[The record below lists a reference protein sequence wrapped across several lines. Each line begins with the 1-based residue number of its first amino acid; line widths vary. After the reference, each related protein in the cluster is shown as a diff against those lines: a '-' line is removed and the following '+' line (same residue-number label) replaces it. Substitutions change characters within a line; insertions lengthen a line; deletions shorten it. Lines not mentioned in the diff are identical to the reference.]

1 MKGKRVVELG
11 AGTGLC
17 SLAAV
22 LLGAAHV
29 VSTDLACCP
38 DASPE
43 RPRPETLLDLIALN
57 RAENARSYTDVE
69 FNDVQ
74 NALRLFGD
82 LRDKE
87 REKKTCRRL
96 AESASEMAVEEE
108 ESNEKKKW
116 RRWDILPLRWGD
128 EAQALHVLSTLGGR
142 EGASAA
148 TGVDLVLAAECAY
161 DELCFDDLLRTLQI
175 LCPTTGD
182 ATAPQARGATEQDSG
197 PEIIMG
203 HYPRLQGGRLEPEIR
218 EFERRAK
225 KRGFKLMRRLVK
237 AAHTQV
243 EYELLLLRPQGR
255 Q

>member
-38 DASPE
+38 DAGE
-43 RPRPETLLDLIALN
+43 HPRLETLLDLIALN

-74 NALRLFGD
+74 NALRLFCD

-87 REKKTCRRL
+87 RERKTCRRL

-108 ESNEKKKW
+108 ESNEKKKR

-128 EAQALHVLSTLGGR
+128 EAQTLHVLNLGR
-142 EGASAA
+142 
-148 TGVDLVLAAECAY
+148 
-161 DELCFDDLLRTLQI
+161 
-175 LCPTTGD
+175 
-182 ATAPQARGATEQDSG
+182 
-197 PEIIMG
+197 
-203 HYPRLQGGRLEPEIR
+203 
-218 EFERRAK
+218 
-225 KRGFKLMRRLVK
+225 
-237 AAHTQV
+237 
-243 EYELLLLRPQGR
+243 
-255 Q
+255 

>member
-1 MKGKRVVELG
+1 MKGKCVVELG

-22 LLGAAHV
+22 LLGATHV

-38 DASPE
+38 AAGE
-43 RPRPETLLDLIALN
+43 HPRLETLLDLIALN
-57 RAENARSYTDVE
+57 RAENARGYTDVE

-74 NALRLFGD
+74 NALRLSCD

-87 REKKTCRRL
+87 RERKTCRRL
-96 AESASEMAVEEE
+96 AESTGEMAVEKE
-108 ESNEKKKW
+108 ESNEKKKC

-148 TGVDLVLAAECAY
+148 TDVDLVLAAECAY
-161 DELCFDDLLRTLQI
+161 DELCFDDLLCTLKI

-225 KRGFKLMRRLVK
+225 KRGFKLMRRLVT

-243 EYELLLLRPQGR
+243 EYELLLLRPQ